1 MTFLLGFRSS
11 FDGFSYCL
19 SLWLWTEGG
28 VFMPN
33 LSQTSASAEPQQS
46 SEQNCTVRSSM
57 VPGFQQLGKHPL
69 CAFMGVSLAELPH

>member
-1 MTFLLGFRSS
+1 
-11 FDGFSYCL
+11 
-19 SLWLWTEGG
+19 
-28 VFMPN
+28 MPN